1 MYDKLVVKVNNIDT
15 IGFALYDTDKSEI
28 KKKIPNTSGLVKKVD
43 YTAKITETENNIPS
57 ISGLATNSALTAVE
71 NKMLDVSSSLV
82 KKTGYNTKLLKLKRK
97 LPIITL
103 TNTLLLQSLI
113 SLKQM
118 LVMKG

>member
-82 KKTGYNTKLLKLKRK
+82 KKTGYNTKVLKLKRK
-97 LPIITL
+97 LLIITL

-118 LVMKG
+118 LMIKG